1 MTYYSSL
8 TLLPVGGIVGV
19 VLCMLNQT
27 GFTDHHLND
36 SAAMQCPVLRAAYQQ
51 SDSRTA
57 EWTLD
62 EARGRDAGMSS
73 MG

>member
-1 MTYYSSL
+1 
-8 TLLPVGGIVGV
+8 
-19 VLCMLNQT
+19 MLNQT
-27 GFTDHHLND
+27 GFTDHHLSD
-36 SAAMQCPVLRAAYQQ
+36 SAVMQCPLLKAAYQQ

-73 MG
+73 MGVMPLKATQMK